1 LTNDYN
7 DLFSNLE
14 GLNPPMLPVATGLF
28 LISLKLSLLKYV
40 QKATIVETS
49 ETEHS
54 TANN

>member
-1 LTNDYN
+1 
-7 DLFSNLE
+7 
-14 GLNPPMLPVATGLF
+14 MLPVATGLF